1 LQKVFNCPLV
11 IQITGTSSSSPSSS
25 NYRGVSADQIDDE
38 KYLLERD
45 SKKQAELLKKID
57 KAKPKGSKKSKPI
70 DLLRHYKQ
78 MGQENIKDIIA
89 CGFDPAKTF
98 ICSDLAQMG

>member
-1 LQKVFNCPLV
+1 M
-11 IQITGTSSSSPSSS
+11 
-25 NYRGVSADQIDDE
+25 
-38 KYLLERD
+38 
-45 SKKQAELLKKID
+45 LKKLD

-89 CGFDPAKTF
+89 CGFILEKTF
-98 ICSDLAQMG
+98 ICSDLMQMG

>member
-1 LQKVFNCPLV
+1 M
-11 IQITGTSSSSPSSS
+11 
-25 NYRGVSADQIDDE
+25 
-38 KYLLERD
+38 
-45 SKKQAELLKKID
+45 LKKLD

-89 CGFDPAKTF
+89 CGFDPKKTF
-98 ICSDLAQMG
+98 ICSDLMQMG

>member
-1 LQKVFNCPLV
+1 MQDPAAA
-11 IQITGTSSSSPSSS
+11 GPSL
-25 NYRGVSADQIDDE
+25 YPDDE

-45 SKKQAELLKKID
+45 SKKQAEMLKKLD

-98 ICSDLAQMG
+98 ICSDLMQMG

>member
-1 LQKVFNCPLV
+1 M
-11 IQITGTSSSSPSSS
+11 S
-25 NYRGVSADQIDDE
+25 NSDTADSVDDE

-45 SKKQAELLKKID
+45 SKKQAEMLKKLD

-89 CGFDPAKTF
+89 CGFDPKKTF
-98 ICSDLAQMG
+98 ICSDLMQMG